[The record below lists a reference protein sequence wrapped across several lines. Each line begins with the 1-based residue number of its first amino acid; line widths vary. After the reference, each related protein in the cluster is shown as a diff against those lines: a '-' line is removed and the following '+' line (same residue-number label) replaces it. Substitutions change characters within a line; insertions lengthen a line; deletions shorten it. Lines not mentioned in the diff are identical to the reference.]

1 MGEMM
6 RIYSVVPRSDVPC
19 EIPDL
24 DVTRF
29 INVQHY
35 ILRIVESEGT
45 WIVSNLINLTKYL
58 YMLCSN

>member
-1 MGEMM
+1 MGEMT